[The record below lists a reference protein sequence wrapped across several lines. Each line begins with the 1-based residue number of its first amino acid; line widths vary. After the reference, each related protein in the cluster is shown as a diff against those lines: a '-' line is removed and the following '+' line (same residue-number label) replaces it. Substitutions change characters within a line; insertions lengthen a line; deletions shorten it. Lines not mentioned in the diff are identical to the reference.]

1 MRLLL
6 FILTACIICLSCK
19 KDNVKAGETVEIYL
33 LKNNQTITGKCQI
46 DPAVATLQDTAI
58 VKNQDIL
65 EYYKANN
72 QFALSDNS
80 MQKMRALADRTPLAV
95 VVDKQ
100 VVYYAILKPSY
111 SSSSCTSSIT
121 VDYVGTGNRITMNL
135 GYAGADLDIDDQRN
149 NPKLL
154 ATLKNQGKLR

>member
-6 FILTACIICLSCK
+6 FILTACVICFSCK

-33 LKNNQTITGKCQI
+33 LKNNLPVADKCQI
-46 DPAVATLQDTAI
+46 DPASATLQDTAI

-65 EYYKANN
+65 EYYEANK

-80 MQKMRALADRTPLAV
+80 MQKIKTLADRTPLAL

-111 SSSSCTSSIT
+111 SSSSCSSSIT

-149 NPKLL
+149 NPKLIS
-154 ATLKNQGKLR
+154 TLKNQGKLR

>member
-1 MRLLL
+1 MKPLI
-6 FILTACIICLSCK
+6 FILTLTVICLSCK
-19 KDNVKAGETVEIYL
+19 KNNVKAGETVEIYL
-33 LKNNQTITGKCQI
+33 LENGLPIAGKCQI
-46 DPAVATLQDTAI
+46 DPASAKLQDTAI

-80 MQKMRALADRTPLAV
+80 IQKIKALADRTPLAV

-121 VDYVGTGNRITMNL
+121 VDYVVPGNRITMNL

-149 NPKLL
+149 NPKLI
-154 ATLKNQGKLR
+154 ATLRNQGKLR

>member
-6 FILTACIICLSCK
+6 FILTACVICLSCK
-19 KDNVKAGETVEIYL
+19 KDNVKAGGTVEIYL
-33 LKNNQTITGKCQI
+33 LKNNQPITGKCQI
-46 DPAVATLQDTAI
+46 DPAAATLQDTAI

-72 QFALSDNS
+72 QFALSDNY
-80 MQKMRALADRTPLAV
+80 MQKIKTLADRTTFAV

-121 VDYVGTGNRITMNL
+121 VDYVGTGNRINMNL

-149 NPKLL
+149 NPKLI